1 MTKKVK
7 VLIILGVTF
16 VTLFIGLVIF
26 FNATPAGRTVWNN
39 WQSTLQVADD
49 KSEYETKKDVEDT
62 CRAMIALYKNDANT
76 YRIYKDAE
84 TEYYRSIAEDAR
96 IRANQTVSTYN
107 EYILKNKYVWK
118 DNVPSDIALE
128 LEYI

>member
-7 VLIILGVTF
+7 VLVILGVTI

-26 FNATPAGRTVWNN
+26 FTATPAGRKVWNN
-39 WQSTLQVADD
+39 WQASIQVADD
-49 KSEYETKKDVEDT
+49 NSNYETKKDVEDT

-96 IRANQTVSTYN
+96 IRANQTASTYN
-107 EYILKNKYVWK
+107 KYVLKNKYVWK
-118 DNVPSDIALE
+118 GNVPSDIVLE
-128 LEYI
+128 LKYI